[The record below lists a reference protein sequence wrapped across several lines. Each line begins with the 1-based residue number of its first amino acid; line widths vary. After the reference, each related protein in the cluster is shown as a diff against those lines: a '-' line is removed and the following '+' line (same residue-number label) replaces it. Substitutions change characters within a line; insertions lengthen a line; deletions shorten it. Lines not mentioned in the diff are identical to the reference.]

1 LDAVSYNTSVFAE
14 NMVDG
19 IALANLTDVDIS
31 IMLPGKVGAA
41 RKLMVLLQRKKV
53 YAQLLYSFLS

>member
-1 LDAVSYNTSVFAE
+1 
-14 NMVDG
+14 MVDG